1 MQPNNTMIPF
11 NKPYFSGN
19 EINYIKQAI
28 DSGHI
33 SGNGEFTRKCHSFFQ
48 KRYGLKKCLLATSCT
63 DALEMAS
70 ILLDIK
76 NGDEIIMPSFTFVST
91 ANPFVLRG
99 AKIIFA
105 DSSPLSPNI
114 DVEKI
119 EGLIT
124 PRTKA
129 IVPIHY
135 AGIACDMDKIMAI
148 AGKYNL
154 FVVEDAAQGIE
165 SYYRDRPIGS
175 IGHLAAFSFHETK
188 NIVCGEGGMLVINDD
203 DFIKRA
209 EIIWEKGTNRA
220 EFIRGEVDKYGWKD
234 IGSSFLPSELN
245 AAFLFAQLES
255 IEVIQAK
262 RKSIWQ
268 QYYDGLKK
276 LEDRGLVKLPEIP
289 EYATNNAH
297 LFYILCR
304 NQNSRNEL
312 LSFLKNNR
320 INAVF
325 HYLPLHKSEFYKE
338 KHGSRQLPWCDYY
351 SECLIRLPIYCELS
365 KEKVDEIIGC
375 IYEYFRSRP

>member
-1 MQPNNTMIPF
+1 MIPF
-11 NKPYFSGN
+11 NKPYISGN

-48 KRYGLKKCLLATSCT
+48 KRYGFKKCLLATSCT

-70 ILLDIK
+70 ILLDLK
-76 NGDEIIMPSFTFVST
+76 SGDEIIMPSFTFVST

-105 DSSPLSPNI
+105 DSSPLNPNI

-124 PRTKA
+124 PKTKA

-175 IGHLAAFSFHETK
+175 LGHLAAFSFHETK

-234 IGSSFLPSELN
+234 IGSSFLPSELI
-245 AAFLFAQLES
+245 AAFLFAQLEN
-255 IEVIQAK
+255 IDVIQAK

-276 LEDRGLVKLPEIP
+276 LEDRGLVKLPDIP

-325 HYLPLHKSEFYKE
+325 HYLPLHKSDFYLKI
-338 KHGSRQLPWCDYY
+338 HGSRQLPWCDYY

-365 KEKVDEIIGC
+365 KEKVNEIIGC
-375 IYEYFRSRP
+375 IDAYFRSRP

>member
-1 MQPNNTMIPF
+1 MIPF

-33 SGNGEFTRKCHSFFQ
+33 SGNGEFTRKCHSFF
-48 KRYGLKKCLLATSCT
+48 KDRYGFKKCLLSTSCT

-70 ILLDIK
+70 ILLDVNK
-76 NGDEIIMPSFTFVST
+76 GDEIIIPSFTFVST

-105 DSSPLSPNI
+105 DSSPLNPNI

-124 PRTKA
+124 SRTKA
-129 IVPIHY
+129 IVPVHY

-154 FVVEDAAQGIE
+154 FVVEDAAQCIE
-165 SYYRDRPIGS
+165 SYYKNRPTGS

-188 NIVCGEGGMLVINDD
+188 NIVCGEGGMLVVNDER
-203 DFIKRA
+203 FIKRS

-220 EFIRGEVDKYGWKD
+220 EFIRGEVDKYGWRD
-234 IGSSFLPSELN
+234 IGSSFLPSELI
-245 AAFLFAQLES
+245 AAFLFAQLEN
-255 IEVIQAK
+255 IETIQAK
-262 RKSIWQ
+262 RKSVWQ
-268 QYYDGLKK
+268 LYYDGLKK
-276 LEDRGLVKLPEIP
+276 LEAQGIVKLPYIP

-297 LFYILCR
+297 LFSILCQ
-304 NQNSRNEL
+304 NQNIRNEL
-312 LSFLKNNR
+312 LAFLKHHH

-325 HYLPLHKSEFYKE
+325 HYLPLHKSDYYKE
-338 KHGSRQLPWCDYY
+338 THGSRQLPCCDYY

-365 KEKVDEIIGC
+365 KEKVNEIIGC
-375 IYEYFRSRP
+375 IYEYFKLQP